1 MQLANT
7 AYNETLPQSFRMS
20 DYLPERRRH
29 ARRALRL
36 AGSARRLDNTLHA
49 QREPHLPLTI
59 IDVSEGGIAA
69 TSRSPV
75 VAGERLAVTMP
86 PESGLPSRI
95 FGRVSRCDARRDG
108 WFLAIAFDAIPA
120 A

>member
-1 MQLANT
+1 MQLANS
-7 AYNETLPQSFRMS
+7 AISDALPQSFLLS

-29 ARRALRL
+29 ARRTLRL
-36 AGSARRLDNTLHA
+36 PATARRLDNTLPA

-59 IDVSEGGIAA
+59 LDVAEGGLAA

-75 VAGERLAVTMP
+75 FAGERLSIAMP
-86 PESGLPSRI
+86 PESGLPRLI

-108 WFLAIAFDAIPA
+108 WFLAIQFDAIPA